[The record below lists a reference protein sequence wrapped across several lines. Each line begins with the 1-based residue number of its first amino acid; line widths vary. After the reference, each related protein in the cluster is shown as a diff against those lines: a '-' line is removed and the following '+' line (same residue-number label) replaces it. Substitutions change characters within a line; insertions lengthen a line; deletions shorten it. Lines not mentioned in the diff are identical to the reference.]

1 MGISDNIKPELVGKT
16 LDTVWDNLAIG
27 IARIDEDGTFLNA
40 NPSFCAITEYTEYE
54 LQQRTFQSITLEEDR
69 VADEIMA
76 GRVARGEALAYEM
89 VKHYITKSR
98 RVVRITLTV
107 TAVERFDADGKRHF
121 EYFISQIQRTG
132 LDMPNATRVQVPIG
146 IYTLGWLRKYWPV
159 LVGIAGAIGGGL
171 AAFWQ
176 IIKGGP

>member
-1 MGISDNIKPELVGKT
+1 MGISAGIEPELVGPT
-16 LDTVWDNLAIG
+16 LDTIWDNLAIG
-27 IARIDEDGTFLNA
+27 IARLAEDGTFLNA

-54 LQQRTFQSITLEEDR
+54 LQRRTFQSITLEEDR

-76 GRVARGEALAYEM
+76 SRVASGEAKSYEM

-107 TAVERFDADGKRHF
+107 AAVERFDADGDRHF

-132 LDMPNATRVQVPIG
+132 LDMPNATRVQVPVG
-146 IYTLGWLRKYWPV
+146 VYALGWLRKYWPMV
-159 LVGIAGAIGGGL
+159 VGIAGAIGGGL

-176 IIKGGP
+176 MIKG

>member
-1 MGISDNIKPELVGKT
+1 MGISASIKSELVGPT
-16 LDTVWDNLAIG
+16 LDTIWDNLAIG

-69 VADEIMA
+69 IADEIMA
-76 GRVARGEALAYEM
+76 GRVARGEAKSYEM

-107 TAVERFDADGKRHF
+107 AAVERIDADGERHF
-121 EYFISQIQRTG
+121 EFFISQIQRTG
-132 LDMPNATRVQVPIG
+132 LDMPTVA
-146 IYTLGWLRKYWPV
+146 
-159 LVGIAGAIGGGL
+159 GIAAAIGGGM

-176 IIKGGP
+176 IIKG

>member
-1 MGISDNIKPELVGKT
+1 MGISASIKSDLIGPT
-16 LDTVWDNLAIG
+16 LDVVWDNLAIG

-69 VADEIMA
+69 IADEVMA
-76 GRVARGEALAYEM
+76 GRVARGEAKSYEM

-107 TAVERFDADGKRHF
+107 AAVEMLDVNGERHF
-121 EYFISQIQRTG
+121 EFFISQIQRTG
-132 LDMPNATRVQVPIG
+132 LDMPNATRVQVPFSL
-146 IYTLGWLRKYWPV
+146 YSLGWLRKYWPTV
-159 LVGIAGAIGGGL
+159 AGIAAAIGGGL

-176 IIKGGP
+176 IIKG